1 MSIIMPLDLE
11 ERYPELEQSGID
23 LFEQFNKQ
31 SLIPSIPKQYRK
43 DIISSGLSSIM
54 KKVFMYAYIQG
65 ATHVIAESNKE
76 RREE

>member
-1 MSIIMPLDLE
+1 MVFSTVELE
-11 ERYPELEQSGID
+11 LKFPDLEQSGLVLYAD
-23 LFEQFNKQ
+23 FNKKT
-31 SLIPSIPKQYRK
+31 LIPSIPKQYRK

-65 ATHVIAESNKE
+65 ATHIVTESKKE